1 MKTAHAVRLLA
12 FTALASLS
20 QGCQKFLDK
29 EPLGATT
36 QSNLF
41 NDPVN
46 AVQAV
51 NAIYDVASWDQGPK
65 FGVGDYVGQTYEW
78 MFGDVMSDD
87 AAKGSTPSDF
97 SALIDLKNWTVN
109 PSNVPVT
116 TLWVHSFTGIAR
128 ANTVINNIDGGTIDA
143 TLKARLKGEALF
155 LRAYFYFN
163 LVKTFGGM
171 PLFEKAVL
179 PTEVAS
185 VTRSSIAETYAFVEK
200 DLKAA
205 VALLPEKTG
214 YASADLGRATKGA
227 ANGYLAR
234 AIMYQ
239 LGTDNTNKHTW
250 QEVYDLT
257 STVITSGQYSLLANY
272 AAIHQ
277 TIGENSSESVF
288 EIQFATS
295 NDTYGPIMTGTTNNV
310 FQNNR
315 VATKVSSDPASANV
329 PGTGWGY
336 GFNNPTQNLV
346 NEFEANDPRLEATVY
361 KNNDIVLGLRE
372 TIDLSQNDTGYLS
385 RKVAILVPTANQ
397 AGPQN
402 IRKMRYADILLMKAE
417 AAAQTSKNAEAVA
430 LVNQVRARAR
440 TSTRPPG
447 ATAVGTADNYAP
459 ANTPAGTLPDLTA
472 GLAGQ
477 PLLTAIWHERRVEL
491 AEESLRFWDLIRTGR
506 YFGVLP
512 SAVAA
517 RAMTHSITTGVV
529 NPIPLLPID
538 LNDAQVWKLPQNPGY
553 N

>member
-1 MKTAHAVRLLA
+1 MAIVAAAV
-12 FTALASLS
+12 LS
-20 QGCQKFLDK
+20 QGCKKFLDK
-29 EPLGATT
+29 DPLGATT
-36 QSNLF
+36 QANLF
-41 NDPVN
+41 NDPTN

-65 FGVGDYVGQTYEW
+65 FGIGDYVPQTYEW

-87 AAKGSTPSDF
+87 AAKGSNPTDF
-97 SALIDLKNWTVN
+97 GPLLELKNWTVTPAN
-109 PSNVPVT
+109 GPISS
-116 TLWVHSFTGIAR
+116 LWVHSFTGIAR
-128 ANTVINNIDGGTIDA
+128 ANTVINNVDAGTIDA
-143 TLKARLKGEALF
+143 ALKTRLKGEALF

-171 PLFEKAVL
+171 PIFEKAVL
-179 PTEVAS
+179 PTEAAN
-185 VTRSSIAETYAFVEK
+185 VTRSSISETYAFIEK

-205 VALLPEKTG
+205 VAALPEKG
-214 YASADLGRATKGA
+214 AYSASDLGRATKGA

-234 AIMYQ
+234 AIMYE

-257 STVITSGQYSLLANY
+257 STIISSTQYSLLPNY
-272 AAIHQ
+272 AMIHQ
-277 TIGENSSESVF
+277 TPGENSSESLF

-295 NDTYGPIMTGTTNNV
+295 NDGYGPISVGTTSSV

-315 VATKVSSDPASANV
+315 TAAKNAAGTNIA
-329 PGTGWGY
+329 GTGWGY

-346 NEFEANDPRLEATVY
+346 NEFEANDPRLLVTVY
-361 KNNDIVLGLRE
+361 KDGDVVLGLPMV
-372 TIDLSQNDTGYLS
+372 IDLGFNDTGYMN
-385 RKVAILVPTANQ
+385 RKVAILQPANNQ
-397 AGPQN
+397 SGPQN

-417 AAAQTSKNAEAVA
+417 AAAQLNKNGEAVA

-440 TSTRPPG
+440 TSTKPPG
-447 ATAVGTADNYAP
+447 TVLGTLTYDAATTP
-459 ANTPAGTLPDLTA
+459 ANALPDISA

-477 PLLTAIWHERRVEL
+477 DLLKAIWHERRVEL

-512 SAVAA
+512 TDVAA
-517 RAMTHSITTGVV
+517 RARLHSITAGVV
-529 NPIPLLPID
+529 NPIPLLPIE

>member
-1 MKTAHAVRLLA
+1 MKTSHAVRLLA
-12 FTALASLS
+12 FAALVTLTP
-20 QGCQKFLDK
+20 GCQKFLDK

-51 NAIYDVASWDQGPK
+51 NAVYDVTSWDQGPK

-87 AAKGSTPSDF
+87 AEKGSTPSDF

-143 TLKARLKGEALF
+143 ALKSRLKGEALF

-179 PTEVAS
+179 PTEVTS
-185 VTRSSIAETYAFVEK
+185 VTRSSIAETYAFIEK

-205 VALLPEKTG
+205 AALLPEKSG

-257 STVITSGQYSLLANY
+257 STVISSTQYSLLANY

-277 TIGENSSESVF
+277 TIGENSSESLF
-288 EIQFATS
+288 EVQFATN
-295 NDTYGPIMTGTTNNV
+295 NDTYGPISVGTTNNV

-315 VATKVSSDPASANV
+315 KTF
-329 PGTGWGY
+329 GY
-336 GFNNPTQNLV
+336 GFNNPTQNLY
-346 NEFEANDPRLEATVY
+346 NEFEANDPRREVTFI
-361 KNNDIVLGLRE
+361 KNNDIVLGVLNP
-372 TIDLSQNDTGYLS
+372 IDLSENATGYLS
-385 RKVAILVPTANQ
+385 RKVAILTPPAVQ
-397 AGPQN
+397 SGPQN
-402 IRKMRYADILLMKAE
+402 IRKLRYADVLLMKAE
-417 AAAQTSKNAEAVA
+417 AAAQTGKSAEAVA

-447 ATAVGTADNYAP
+447 ATTVGTASNYAP
-459 ANTPAGTLPDLTA
+459 ANTPTGTLPDLAT
-472 GLAGQ
+472 GLTGQ
-477 PLLTAIWHERRVEL
+477 PLLNAIWHERRVEL
-491 AEESLRFWDLIRTGR
+491 AEESLRLWDLIRTGR

-538 LNDAQVWKLPQNPGY
+538 LNDAQIWKLPQNPGY

>member
-1 MKTAHAVRLLA
+1 MKTAQAARLI
-12 FTALASLS
+12 ALSVGLVVA
-20 QGCQKFLDK
+20 QGCKQSFLDK
-29 EPLGATT
+29 QPLGTIT
-36 QSNLF
+36 QGNLF
-41 NDPVN
+41 NDPTN

-97 SALIDLKNWTVN
+97 TPLVELKTWTMGPGN
-109 PSNVPVT
+109 SPLG
-116 TLWVHSFTGIAR
+116 TLWVHSFTGVAR
-128 ANTVINNIDGGTIDA
+128 ANTVINNIDAGTIDPS
-143 TLKARLKGEALF
+143 LKSRLKGEALF

-163 LVKTFGGM
+163 LVKSFGGV

-179 PTEVAS
+179 PTEEAT
-185 VTRSSIAETYAFVEK
+185 VTRASISDTYAFIEK

-205 VALLPEKTG
+205 LALLPEKNA

-227 ANGYLAR
+227 ANSYLAR

-257 STVITSGQYSLLANY
+257 TTVISSTQYSLLPNY

-277 TIGENSSESVF
+277 TVGENSSESVF

-315 VATKVSSDPASANV
+315 VTTKDASGANI

-346 NEFEANDPRLEATVY
+346 NEFEPNDPRLEATVY
-361 KNNDIVLGLRE
+361 KNNDIVLGLPE

-385 RKVAILVPTANQ
+385 RKVAILVPIANQ

-417 AAAQTSKNAEAVA
+417 AAAQLGKSGEAVV

-447 ATAVGTADNYAP
+447 ATTVGTSDNYAP
-459 ANTPAGTLPDLTA
+459 TNAPAGTLPDISA
-472 GLAGQ
+472 GLSGSA
-477 PLLTAIWHERRVEL
+477 LLTAIWHERRVEL
-491 AEESLRFWDLIRTGR
+491 AEESLRFWDLVRTGR

-512 SAVAA
+512 PDVAG
-517 RAMTHSITTGVV
+517 RAMMHSVTTGVV
-529 NPIPLLPID
+529 NPIPLLPIE
-538 LNDAQVWKLPQNPGY
+538 LNDAQTWHLPQNPGF
-553 N
+553 